1 MIPLQSKF
9 QSSRL
14 IKRFGEL
21 KYFLKITYLGSGVN
35 SFNDCANLEYIN
47 LDNITYI
54 AGNTGG
60 QNSTGSPLDYTNL
73 TSIVLPNCTRAQTY
87 CIKNHGW
94 WNGRTM
100 TDIGPLR
107 IVVFG
112 KLTTITGSYAFSY
125 ANRVSIFIY
134 AKTPATGDTLN
145 KNGYPTAIYVHD
157 DVVDDYKAAPA
168 FANWV
173 SYIKPLSEYTGEK
186 PWEELYPEELGLV

>member
-1 MIPLQSKF
+1 
-9 QSSRL
+9 
-14 IKRFGEL
+14 
-21 KYFLKITYLGSGVN
+21 
-35 SFNDCANLEYIN
+35 
-47 LDNITYI
+47 
-54 AGNTGG
+54 
-60 QNSTGSPLDYTNL
+60 
-73 TSIVLPNCTRAQTY
+73 
-87 CIKNHGW
+87 
-94 WNGRTM
+94 M